1 MISNFF
7 KKRILV
13 VEDEQS
19 ILNVLCDKLS
29 KEGFDL
35 LKAMDGKEGLNKA
48 LQEKPDLILLD
59 LLMPVMDGIA
69 MLKELRKDEWGKD
82 AKVVILTNLSG
93 EEKNV
98 LDLDEGK
105 HEFLIKS
112 DWKISDVVKKVK
124 EKLEIK

>member
-1 MISNFF
+1 
-7 KKRILV
+7 V